1 MATTSGQARPSN
13 KTIVL
18 AFGAAIGAAVM
29 LVVVALSLRNDGSVS
44 PATPTPVVDLS
55 GIQQSGSVLGS
66 PDTKVTFIEYADPQ
80 CPACRAYTETM
91 FPTLVDEYVR
101 TGKVATEFR
110 GYPFIGPD
118 SVEAYRFLLAAG
130 EQNKLWNLAE
140 ALYRNQ
146 GRENDGWVTEDLV
159 RRVAGEMPGLDV
171 DRLFSDAQRAEIM
184 KAASGAAAEASASG
198 IRGTPTFLVKIGDQA
213 PYFVQ
218 FGSIDEMRATLD
230 DALSG

>member
-1 MATTSGQARPSN
+1 MAAPSAQARPSN
-13 KTIVL
+13 KTIAL

-55 GIQQSGSVLGS
+55 GIQQSGAVLGS
-66 PDTKVTFIEYADPQ
+66 PDAKVTFVEYADPQ
-80 CPACRAYTETM
+80 CPGCRAYTETM

-118 SVEAYRFLLAAG
+118 SLKAYRFLLAAG

-146 GRENDGWVTEDLV
+146 GRENDGWVTDDLV
-159 RRVAGEMPGLDV
+159 RRVAGQIPGLDV
-171 DRLFSDAQRAEIM
+171 DRLFSDAQRADIV
-184 KAASGAAAEASASG
+184 KSASGAAAEASASG

-218 FGSIDEMRATLD
+218 FGSIDELRATLD
-230 DALSG
+230 DALTG